1 LNGHNFSAHAWSIAI
16 AEKNLVAN
24 CENR

>member
-24 CENR
+24 RANR